1 MKRGK
6 RAEKKLPRD
15 STLEKIKK
23 EEEKTRD
30 EISEIVYLGN
40 LLV

>member
-15 STLEKIKK
+15 STLKKMKK
-23 EEEKTRD
+23 EEEKRRD
-30 EISEIVYLGN
+30 EISEIL
-40 LLV
+40 